1 MSPFRALDLMIMQI
15 FNVGSAI
22 ATRLRTS
29 ALRKTVSRFKDPKIS
44 RLYPPD
50 GLNINSLIEATEQ
63 AFKVIVAWCRAES
76 E

>member
-1 MSPFRALDLMIMQI
+1 MIMQI

-22 ATRLRTS
+22 ATRVRTS

-44 RLYPPD
+44 RLHPPD
-50 GLNINSLIEATEQ
+50 GLNINSLIDATEQ
-63 AFKVIVAWCRAES
+63 AFKVIVAWCRTES